1 MNPLLLGSFS
11 STIAAT
17 CKGSVTFNNTTSI
30 NLILVVSSVDRSLQ
44 VVAGELWGQT
54 LIPTYWIVVFLL
66 DFKNLSTSSPIN

>member
-11 STIAAT
+11 STTVAT

-54 LIPTYWIVVFLL
+54 LIPKCLIIVFLL
-66 DFKNLSTSSPIN
+66 DFRNSRISLL